1 MISSNRLRKELFKV
15 IRKVTQNLVISFILL
30 CILSIVNFVIF
41 FSTPNVE
48 MRDVIDLYKD
58 SFFNYKN
65 VVILLSLIFFNI
77 SVLRFL
83 VDYFRKKA

>member
-1 MISSNRLRKELFKV
+1 MLKKA
-15 IRKVTQNLVISFILL
+15 TQNLVISIILL

-58 SFFNYKN
+58 SFLNFKN
-65 VVILLSLIFFNI
+65 FVILLSLIFFNI
-77 SVLRFL
+77 SVLRIL